1 MKNKKISSQPEIG
14 KDLTEMNL
22 EIADEIMDS
31 VRLQKGKKGGFGNYS
46 VRDLIAI
53 GERLQNSKNPEQ

>member
-1 MKNKKISSQPEIG
+1 MKNKKISSQEEIG
-14 KDLTEMNL
+14 KDLTKMNL

-31 VRLQKGKKGGFGNYS
+31 VTLEKGCDFGNYS

-53 GERLQNSKNPEQ
+53 GERQQNTRKTGK

>member
-1 MKNKKISSQPEIG
+1 MKNKKIGSQHEIG

-31 VRLQKGKKGGFGNYS
+31 VTLQKGNKGDFGNYK

-53 GERLQNSKNPEQ
+53 GERLQNSKNSEQ